1 MRQVYTGR
9 DDEFGQIQLALK
21 MQSSQI
27 NAIVGRLSDTTAKL
41 SDLAQV
47 NYGTSVQA
55 NQGVEQQQQ
64 ELSMVATAMTQM
76 VATVQEIARNTV
88 LASEATRSG
97 QKESESGQGVVQQTV
112 DSINA
117 LSGDV
122 QQAAGVIDRL
132 SKQSADIGRVLEV
145 IKKIAEQTNLLALN
159 AAIEAARAGENGR
172 GFAVVADEVR
182 NLASRTTQSAKEI
195 EEMIERLQ
203 SGSSQAVGVMEQSRS
218 QAESCVSLAAKAGD
232 ALQSIS
238 GVINS
243 ITDMN
248 QHIATAS
255 EQQSSVAEEIN
266 QNIVKINQVADSTS
280 EGAHRS
286 VQATEEMA
294 EAIERL
300 DNLVVQFKR

>member
-1 MRQVYTGR
+1 
-9 DDEFGQIQLALK
+9 LK

-27 NAIVGRLSDTTAKL
+27 NAIVGRLSDTTSKL

-88 LASEATRSG
+88 LAAEATRSG
-97 QKESESGQGVVQQTV
+97 QTKTVSGQDVVQQTV

-122 QQAAGVIDRL
+122 QQAAGVIDQL
-132 SKQSADIGRVLEV
+132 SKQSADIVHVLEV
-145 IKKIAEQTNLLALN
+145 IKDIAEQTNLLALN

-195 EEMIERLQ
+195 EEMIESLQ

-218 QAESCVSLAAKAGD
+218 QADSCVTLAAKAGD

-238 GVINS
+238 GVIDS

-248 QHIATAS
+248 HHIATAS
-255 EQQSSVAEEIN
+255 EEQSSVAEEIN
-266 QNIVKINQVADSTS
+266 QNIVNINQVADSTS

-300 DNLVVQFKR
+300 DNLVMQFKR